1 MKGMSNLQSTLN
13 ATELHALFA
22 SGYRN
27 LKNNMNAIND
37 LNVFPVP
44 DGDTGANMVMTFGG
58 GMQAANPEEAHVGQ
72 YMQQLSRAVLLS
84 ARGNSGVIF
93 SQFFHGLS
101 RSFADKETVTFPDMA
116 DAFTCAKEDAY
127 HSIMTP
133 TEGTILTV
141 IREAA
146 DFLAE
151 KARQY
156 TCFEEGFDALL
167 TQMTA
172 TLKHTPELLPVL
184 KEAGVVDS
192 GGAGLVCFME
202 GICAHLRG
210 ETIADTSNVIEQVS
224 VLSGASAFGPD
235 SRLEYGYCTEF
246 ILQLM
251 NYKTDLSAFDLPGFI
266 KPLEQ
271 MGDSIV
277 CVHSDG
283 IVKVHIHTFT
293 PEAVLGYGRQFGEFV
308 TVKIENM
315 SVQHSQTQTEPKKE
329 KVKYA
334 VIAVAQGDGIKE
346 YFQSIGASY
355 VIDGGQTCN
364 PSVSAFLDAFRS
376 FDAEHIIVLPNNSNI
391 ILTANQAAE
400 AYQDCDVRVIPTRSI
415 TEGYSALSMMDLWC
429 SSVDELVA
437 DMSMNL
443 DNVTTGYVTTAVRDT
458 HMDGLDVRK
467 GDYIGLAGKHIL
479 AAEDDRVEA
488 AKVLI
493 RKVTAENPKD
503 VIIVFWGEN
512 VSSEEVALLSDF
524 LETEYPLVDTG
535 FIEGKQ
541 AVYDFIISLE

>member
-1 MKGMSNLQSTLN
+1 MKGMSNLQTTLN
-13 ATELHALFA
+13 AKELHALFA
-22 SGYRN
+22 SGYHN
-27 LKNNMNAIND
+27 LKNNTDTIND

-44 DGDTGANMVMTFGG
+44 DGDTGTNMVMTFGG
-58 GMQAANPEEAHVGQ
+58 GMQAANAEADHVGQ

-93 SQFFHGLS
+93 SQFIHGLY
-101 RSFADKETVTFPDMA
+101 RSFADKETVTFADMA
-116 DAFTCAKEDAY
+116 DAFACAKEDAY
-127 HSIMTP
+127 HSIITP

-146 DFLAE
+146 DFLAA
-151 KARQY
+151 KQY
-156 TCFEEGFDALL
+156 TCFEDGCDALL
-167 TQMTA
+167 EQMTK

-210 ETIADTSNVIEQVS
+210 DSIADTSDVIEQVS
-224 VLSGASAFGPD
+224 VSPGATAFGPD
-235 SRLEYGYCTEF
+235 SRPEYGYCTEF

-251 NYKTDLSAFDLPGFI
+251 NYKTDLATFDLPAFI

-283 IVKVHIHTFT
+283 IVKVHIHTFA
-293 PEAVLGYGRQFGEFV
+293 PETVLGYGRQFGEFV

-315 SVQHSQTQTEPKKE
+315 SVQHSQTQAEPKKE

-334 VIAVAQGDGIKE
+334 VIAVAQGEGIKE

-355 VIDGGQTCN
+355 IIDGGQTNN
-364 PSVSAFLDAFRS
+364 PSVSAFLEAFRS
-376 FDAEHIIVLPNNSNI
+376 FEAEHIIVLPNNSNI

-400 AYQDCDVRVIPTRSI
+400 EYTDCDVRVIPTRSI

-429 SSVDELVA
+429 SSIDELVA
-437 DMSMNL
+437 DMSANL

-458 HMDGLDVRK
+458 CMDNLNVQK

-479 AAEDDRVEA
+479 AAENNRIEA

-493 RKVTAENPKD
+493 RKVTADNPKD
-503 VIIVFWGEN
+503 VIIVFWGAD
-512 VSSEEVALLSDF
+512 VSEEEVAQLTDF
-524 LETEYPLVDTG
+524 LETEYPLVDVG

-541 AVYDFIISLE
+541 SVYDFIISLE